1 MNTETFRGCAAI
13 LFDFGGTLDA
23 DGQHWLTRFLAL
35 YDAAEL
41 AIPGPEITRAFYHAV
56 DTCYADAR
64 VALSGLRFL
73 VDYHVHLQFEA
84 LSIDDPA
91 KERLLADE
99 FRSGCEAFLHDRIRL
114 LTRLK
119 TAFRLGVVSNFYG
132 NLHIVLEE
140 ARLSDLFEVIIDSN
154 VVGVRKP
161 DPRIF
166 RLALAVLGLEGGE
179 VIFVGDSYERDVLPA
194 TETGMR
200 AVWLKDDTRGL
211 EMERKGIPSG
221 ESISRLT
228 DLEELLR

>member
-1 MNTETFRGCAAI
+1 MNTEAFRGCAAI

-35 YDAAEL
+35 YDALGL

-56 DTCYADAR
+56 NTCYADAC
-64 VALSGLRFL
+64 VAGSGLKSL
-73 VDYHVHLQFEA
+73 VDLSVHFQFEA
-84 LSIDDPA
+84 LSIHDRV

-99 FRSGCEAFLHDRIRL
+99 FRSDCEAFLHDRIRL

-132 NLHIVLEE
+132 NLQIVLGE
-140 ARLSDLFEVIIDSN
+140 AGLSDLFEVIIDSN

-166 RLALAVLGLEGGE
+166 RLALTALRLEGSE
-179 VIFVGDSYERDVLPA
+179 VIFVGDSYERDVVPA
-194 TETGMR
+194 METGMK
-200 AVWLKDDTRGL
+200 AVWLKDNSRGP
-211 EMERKGIPSG
+211 ETERKGIPSG
-221 ESISRLT
+221 ASISRLT